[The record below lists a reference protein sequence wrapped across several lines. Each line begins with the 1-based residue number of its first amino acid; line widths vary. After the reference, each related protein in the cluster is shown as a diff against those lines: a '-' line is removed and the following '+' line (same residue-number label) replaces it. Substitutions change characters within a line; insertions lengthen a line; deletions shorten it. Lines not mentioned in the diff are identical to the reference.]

1 MYKKVYVA
9 LLIVF
14 LVSIVGVVSLVM
26 VRQRGLSTNQTF
38 DLEQSEQITIK
49 EKKRLRRI
57 TVQDEETGECLEIT
71 NDGVVRRYETCDGQ
85 LKDVTRLFDPKRII
99 FLFEYASRI
108 DPNKFK
114 EKPTVPYVKLILH
127 TEDGSQIVYVPVTDE
142 PESISELI
150 DLIEGDLPQP
160 TPTIVLP
167 TSNPT
172 PTVPG
177 TTIVPTVTPSPTL
190 FPGLT
195 PTPVPTGV
203 QQKFSCDYS
212 DQPTDTRP
220 YNVSNYIC
228 STEPS
233 PAP

>member
-1 MYKKVYVA
+1 MYKKIYIT
-9 LLIVF
+9 LLGVF
-14 LVSIVGVVSLVM
+14 TIFIVGIVLFVIA
-26 VRQRGLSTNQTF
+26 RQRGLSTIQTIE
-38 DLEQSEQITIK
+38 LQQTESISLN

-57 TVQDEETGECLEIT
+57 TVQDEETGECLDIT

-99 FLFEYASRI
+99 FLFEYTSRI
-108 DPNKFK
+108 DPNKYK
-114 EKPTVPYVKLILH
+114 EKPQVPYVKLILH
-127 TEDGSQIVYVPVTDE
+127 TDEGSQIVYVPVTDE

-160 TPTIVLP
+160 TPTIILP
-167 TSNPT
+167 TINPT

-177 TTIVPTVTPSPTL
+177 TTIVPSMTPSPTL

-195 PTPVPTGV
+195 PTPVPTGA
-203 QQKFSCDYS
+203 QQPFSCGYS